1 MGGRHPG
8 GTRGT
13 RRQGV
18 SALRPGGNESTEIA
32 EALSEAL
39 GQTITYIPISVEEFA
54 QTLTN
59 RGFGAHIV
67 QHLSNVAVDYRNG
80 VFAGTNDIVETIGK
94 RKPTGV
100 VEFAIR
106 NKEFLVC

>member
-1 MGGRHPG
+1 
-8 GTRGT
+8 
-13 RRQGV
+13 
-18 SALRPGGNESTEIA
+18 
-32 EALSEAL
+32 
-39 GQTITYIPISVEEFA
+39 
-54 QTLTN
+54 LTN

-67 QHLSNVAVDYRNG
+67 QHLSNVALDYRNG

-106 NKEFLVC
+106 NKEFLVDGKPWAYWAKPPPATTTPG